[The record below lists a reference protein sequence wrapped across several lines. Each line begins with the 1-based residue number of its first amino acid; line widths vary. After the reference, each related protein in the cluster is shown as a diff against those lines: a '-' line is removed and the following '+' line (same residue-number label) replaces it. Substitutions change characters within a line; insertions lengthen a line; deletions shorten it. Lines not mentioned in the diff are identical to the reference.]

1 MQVDTDLE
9 SLNLKFSCLIR
20 ESPRKSVPP
29 FKYTQVKFSIFLF
42 FLFLICD
49 IYYFFYVQKSLQF
62 LCTYLILVYEFE
74 KNCPQ
79 HLLSKEKNILNLFK
93 ECQNITGFLIYLMSS
108 PNSTLDV
115 AMLRVEKKKQEKMQV
130 CFKCRLHTVKKFFEK
145 SDKYF
150 LKSSDTFSQIASK
163 II

>member
-42 FLFLICD
+42 FLCLICN
-49 IYYFFYVQKSLQF
+49 IYYFFYVQSSLQF

-93 ECQNITGFLIYLMSS
+93 ECQNITGFLIYLLSS

-115 AMLRVEKKKQEKMQV
+115 AMLRVEKKTRKNVGMFQVSSLHGKNFFREK
-130 CFKCRLHTVKKFFEK
+130 
-145 SDKYF
+145 
-150 LKSSDTFSQIASK
+150 
-163 II
+163 